1 MNYRLI
7 CKVIGVI
14 LGLECLI
21 MLVSIAV
28 SLLYREQYMAMAF
41 LRSIAVCGACAAA
54 LLIAGWRGENSKMHV
69 REGFLSVSMSWI
81 AMSASARC
89 PIGSAAAFC
98 RRWTRCLNPF
108 PASPPPALR

>member
-54 LLIAGWRGENSKMHV
+54 LLIAGRRGENSKMHV

-81 AMSASARC
+81 AMSA
-89 PIGSAAAFC
+89 FC